1 MFNIS
6 PRVRRD
12 IAGFYTAKHL
22 KGQTFKKH
30 EILTHFN
37 YEKNHFNSKFFRFI
51 SEPPPAIGDGFKVEE
66 CRLVHRRYA
75 LKFLNKHNLWLLN
88 LRHLTGTDLYVY
100 YNYDKIP
107 FWKDPKYGRESTL
120 LPSDIESKHI
130 SRRIKNRSQVIL
142 FLNMTKRTYQAP
154 IQLKL
159 FE

>member
-22 KGQTFKKH
+22 KDQTFEKH
-30 EILTHFN
+30 EILTHFK
-37 YEKNHFNSKFFRFI
+37 YEKSYLGSKFFRFDN
-51 SEPPPAIGDGFKVEE
+51 SPPPNTEELYIVQE

-88 LRHLTGTDLYVY
+88 TRHLTGTDLYLY
-100 YNYDKIP
+100 YNNDKIP

-130 SRRIKNRSQVIL
+130 SRKIKNRSQVIL

-154 IQLKL
+154 IQLNL